1 MQLTST
7 ATLTITVTD
16 GDDLGPQFRHL
27 ACQKAFGG
35 KCFTPTYN
43 ADVESVLE
51 VSSFILKIITIV
63 VVQYLCF
70 SLITNPLS
78 MPHTNLPYARLN

>member
-1 MQLTST
+1 MPTTHLCTRKPKAYLVLTDFFLSPQDNGKLQLTST

-16 GDDLGPQFRHL
+16 GDDQGPQFRHL

-51 VSSFILKIITIV
+51 VSSF
-63 VVQYLCF
+63 Y
-70 SLITNPLS
+70 S
-78 MPHTNLPYARLN
+78 